1 MKDKIVVFD
10 SGLGGLNIYN
20 ALCNKYPNENYVYF
34 ADELYLPYGTKSIDF
49 LKQRIKG
56 IIEYFKDAK
65 AIIIACN
72 TASSIYALLDID
84 YDNVYEIIDVT
95 SQYAYRKSN
104 NKRIGIIATNLTIEL
119 GMYQNK
125 LLSLNATPYAL
136 KYSELVNFIENRI
149 NLSDEEYL
157 KLVNESLNEKF
168 KFFEDTNID
177 TLICGCTHF
186 GYLIDEYKKHLNVA
200 NYITSEEAMI
210 DYLDSKIKFKNLDIS
225 TKEIYTSGDKDEF
238 EKKLKKMSI
247 FANVG
252 HLEIKH

>member
-1 MKDKIVVFD
+1 
-10 SGLGGLNIYN
+10 
-20 ALCNKYPNENYVYF
+20 
-34 ADELYLPYGTKSIDF
+34 
-49 LKQRIKG
+49 
-56 IIEYFKDAK
+56 
-65 AIIIACN
+65 
-72 TASSIYALLDID
+72 
-84 YDNVYEIIDVT
+84 
-95 SQYAYRKSN
+95 
-104 NKRIGIIATNLTIEL
+104 
-119 GMYQNK
+119 MYQNK
-125 LLSLNATPYAL
+125 LQSLNATPYAL